1 MAEQPRG
8 THGPGD
14 PDPADDDADV
24 MDLRAS
30 LDDLAGLVTEGLDLK
45 EVLRRVATFAVTA
58 VPGAD
63 GAGVTLLRPHG
74 DGNEV
79 EAVAAS
85 HEFVAEIDKIQY
97 VTLNE
102 GPCITAALERRTVRS
117 GSLGGDDQWARFG
130 PRVGRLGVHSV
141 LSLPLLLP
149 SQVVGAINVYARAK
163 DAFDDRAAGLGEA
176 FAHPAAVAVHNAQVL
191 TRALELTAHLQAGL
205 QNRPIIDQAIGL
217 IRGRSGV
224 SAEEA
229 LDRLRAISHDEHRKL
244 NEVAR
249 QMVDQAVR
257 RAQARKDR

>member
-14 PDPADDDADV
+14 SVQVDDDADV

-63 GAGVTLLRPHG
+63 GAGVTLLRPRG

-85 HEFVAEIDKIQY
+85 HAFVAEIDRIQY

-117 GSLGGDDQWARFG
+117 GSLGGDDRGPGSARGSAGSACTACCPFRCCF
-130 PRVGRLGVHSV
+130 PRRS
-141 LSLPLLLP
+141 SERSTCTPD
-149 SQVVGAINVYARAK
+149 K
-163 DAFDDRAAGLGEA
+163 DAFDDRAASLGERS
-176 FAHPAAVAVHNAQVL
+176 PA
-191 TRALELTAHLQAGL
+191 G
-205 QNRPIIDQAIGL
+205 
-217 IRGRSGV
+217 RGR
-224 SAEEA
+224 
-229 LDRLRAISHDEHRKL
+229 RP
-244 NEVAR
+244 
-249 QMVDQAVR
+249 
-257 RAQARKDR
+257 